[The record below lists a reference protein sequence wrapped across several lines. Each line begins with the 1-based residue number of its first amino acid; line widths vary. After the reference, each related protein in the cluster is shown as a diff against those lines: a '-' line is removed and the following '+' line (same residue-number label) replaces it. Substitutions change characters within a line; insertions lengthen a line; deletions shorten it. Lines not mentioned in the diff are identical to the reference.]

1 MSLLVHTEGKQILMI
16 MCNVLVSLL
25 SVLEQ
30 SFVIKILF
38 GNVAFSEIGLD
49 PEVCLPMP
57 YAVRFALAKLKILYK
72 SSTGINK
79 DS

>member
-1 MSLLVHTEGKQILMI
+1 MNLLVDTEGKQILMI
-16 MCNVLVSLL
+16 MCYVLVSLL

-49 PEVCLPMP
+49 PEVGLPMP
-57 YAVRFALAKLKILYK
+57 YAVSFALAKLKILYK
-72 SSTGINK
+72 SSTG
-79 DS
+79 